1 MAVDERVEATRSG
14 RVLMKGVEMDIK
26 ELEKYGQAIW
36 LDYIRR
42 DLLASGEFAR
52 LVKAGIRGVTT
63 NPSIFEKAI
72 AESKEYGAAIE
83 RCVRRKDE
91 PAASIY
97 EHLSIEDIQQ
107 AADILRPVYHATDR
121 RDGYI
126 SMEVSPHMAHDTTAT
141 LDEARRLRAKVRREN
156 LMIKVPGTPEGI
168 PAIEKLTAEG
178 INVNVTLL
186 FSRGVCRRVFE
197 AYMSG
202 LESHARQGGKLDRIA
217 SVASMFVSRIDT
229 MVDSKLAASRTST
242 GDAGTPLVGK
252 VAIANAKLAYQDWKE
267 TVGSAR
273 WQTLANQ
280 GARPQRLLWASTGT
294 KDPRFSD
301 VLYVESLIGPDTV
314 DTVPPATLAALRDHG
329 VAENRLEQGVDDAGE
344 VIAALKRT
352 GISLEAVTQQLL
364 DDGVKAF
371 SSAFDK
377 LIASIESKRQ
387 EVLAQGSNGPRTV
400 TA

>member
-1 MAVDERVEATRSG
+1 
-14 RVLMKGVEMDIK
+14 MDIK
-26 ELEKYGQAIW
+26 ELEKFGQAIW

-52 LVKAGIRGVTT
+52 LVKAGICGVTT

-72 AESKEYGAAIE
+72 AESTEYDAAIE

-91 PAASIY
+91 PASSIY
-97 EHLSIEDIQQ
+97 ERLSVEDIQQ
-107 AADILRPVYHATDR
+107 AADILRSVYDATDR

-126 SMEVSPHMAHDTTAT
+126 SMEVSPHMAHDTAAT
-141 LDEARRLRAKVRREN
+141 LGEGRRLWAMVRREN
-156 LMIKVPGTPEGI
+156 LMIKVPATPEGI

-186 FSRGVCRRVFE
+186 FSLAACRRVFE

-202 LESHARQGGKLDRIA
+202 LEARAKQGGQLDRMA

-229 MVDSKLAASRTST
+229 MVDPKLEARRTS
-242 GDAGTPLVGK
+242 AGHAETTLVGK

-267 TVGSAR
+267 TCKSAR
-273 WQTLANQ
+273 WRMLANK

-294 KDPRFSD
+294 KDPRFRD

-329 VAENRLEQGVDDAGE
+329 KAENRLEQGIDEAGE
-344 VIAALKRT
+344 VIAALSRT
-352 GISLEAVTQQLL
+352 GILLDAVTQQLL
-364 DDGVKAF
+364 DDGVEAF

-377 LIASIESKRQ
+377 LMASIESKRQ
-387 EVLAQGSNGPRTV
+387 EVLARVVNGQRAA

>member
-1 MAVDERVEATRSG
+1 
-14 RVLMKGVEMDIK
+14 MDIK

-52 LVKAGIRGVTT
+52 LVKAGICGVTT

-72 AESKEYGAAIE
+72 AESTEYDTAIE
-83 RCVRRKDE
+83 RCVRGNDE
-91 PAASIY
+91 PASSIY
-97 EHLSIEDIQQ
+97 ERLSVEDIQQ
-107 AADILRPVYHATDR
+107 AADILRSVYDATDR

-126 SMEVSPHMAHDTTAT
+126 SMEVSPHMAHDTTAS
-141 LDEARRLRAKVRREN
+141 LSEARRLWAKVRREN
-156 LMIKVPGTPEGI
+156 LMIKVPATPEGI

-178 INVNVTLL
+178 VNVNITLL
-186 FSRGVCRRVFE
+186 FSRAACRRVFE
-197 AYMSG
+197 AYMAG
-202 LESHARQGGKLDRIA
+202 LESLAKQGGQLDRMA
-217 SVASMFVSRIDT
+217 SVASMFVSRIDE
-229 MVDSKLAASRTST
+229 MVDPKLE
-242 GDAGTPLVGK
+242 AGRISAGHAETTLVGK

-267 TVGSAR
+267 TCKSAR
-273 WQTLANQ
+273 WQTLANK

-294 KDPRFSD
+294 KDPRFRD

-314 DTVPPATLAALRDHG
+314 DTVPPATLEALRDHG
-329 VAENRLEQGVDDAGE
+329 EAENRLEQGIDEAGE
-344 VIAALKRT
+344 VIAALTGT
-352 GISLEAVTQQLL
+352 GISLDAVTQQLL

-377 LIASIESKRQ
+377 LMASIESKRQ
-387 EVLAQGSNGPRTV
+387 EVLARANGQRAA